1 MEVKLNVP
9 LNLRKGTLK
18 KDQIAAMQSAID
30 GFKFIQSATSLSDVE
45 NIDLL
50 DYGCGVKYTQAF
62 LQHDVKIKSYT
73 GVDVDQKM
81 VSFLQKNVSDP
92 NFTYSLLP
100 FYNEMYNKDGI
111 PMDKDA
117 DLKIGDKKHNLIIAL
132 SVFTHL
138 IPRDSRILLKI
149 MKRYLSK
156 DGKIF
161 FTTFVNDTLQ
171 RQFKD
176 FHPDKPLL
184 RAVYKSSFW
193 EEAIS
198 EAGLKV
204 VKIKEKNE
212 VFKTKK
218 QYILGH

>member
-9 LNLRKGTLK
+9 INLRKGTLK
-18 KDQIAAMQSAID
+18 KDQLAAMQSAID
-30 GFKFIQSATSLSDVE
+30 GFEFIQAATNLPKVE
-45 NIDLL
+45 DINLL

-92 NFTYSLLP
+92 KFTYSLLP
-100 FYNEMYNKDGI
+100 FYNEMYNKDGV
-111 PMDKDA
+111 PMNKDA
-117 DLKIGDKKHNLIIAL
+117 DLKIGNKKHNLIIAL

-161 FTTFVNDTLQ
+161 FTTFVNDKLQ
-171 RQFKD
+171 KQFRD

-184 RAVYKSSFW
+184 RAVYKSTFW

-204 VKIKEKNE
+204 VEIKEKNDT
-212 VFKTKK
+212 FKTKK